1 MSMRIMVAKNN
12 NNYYT
17 EDFKFMVNIVIF
29 NSMGFFFFN
38 FLIPIVARINM
49 NSSAMEVGII
59 ISLITIGL
67 IMSSTF
73 VGFLADRTSS
83 KRKLIM
89 IGSFGRATAYFVI
102 YIAIVLNSLVLLG
115 IGTLTLGFLAGFF
128 WIPLD
133 TLVAQK
139 SSKDHRSHA
148 YGKKDSAGAKGQVIG
163 AVIGFG
169 IFYGLS
175 AINANPFFLYSAF
188 LLYGI
193 MNLVAGIL
201 FYTKVDESI
210 TFYDDTNQTNEIS
223 IDSPNNT
230 STKISKIVMIGLII
244 LSCVILLSSV
254 NHSLARPFLN
264 VYILENITDE
274 MGFVI
279 LAYFPTALLATFLAP
294 KLGKVADKIPPAIGI
309 PILAS
314 LGALMTLLL
323 ISTTNL
329 WVFTGLLLLDLT
341 IGLSAGLIFIN
352 LMSRI
357 NIQHRGKIMGLS
369 SFFSNLG
376 QSIGPILGGFVY
388 DILGP
393 TSPFIISIFVELLMI
408 PLYLLLI
415 KILIPYAEETYS

>member
-1 MSMRIMVAKNN
+1 
-12 NNYYT
+12 
-17 EDFKFMVNIVIF
+17 
-29 NSMGFFFFN
+29 
-38 FLIPIVARINM
+38 
-49 NSSAMEVGII
+49 
-59 ISLITIGL
+59 
-67 IMSSTF
+67 
-73 VGFLADRTSS
+73 
-83 KRKLIM
+83 M
-89 IGSFGRATAYFVI
+89 IGSFGRAAAYFVI
-102 YIAIVLNSLVLLG
+102 YIAIVINSLPLLG

-133 TLVAQK
+133 TLIAQK

-163 AVIGFG
+163 ALIGFG

-175 AINANPFFLYSAF
+175 AINADPVFLYSAF

-193 MNLVAGIL
+193 MNLIAGIL
-201 FYTKVDESI
+201 FYTQVDETI

-223 IDSPNNT
+223 IDSPNNA
-230 STKISKIVMIGLII
+230 STTITKIVMIGLIV

-294 KLGKVADKIPPAIGI
+294 RLGKFADKIPPLIGI

-323 ISTTNL
+323 ISTTNI
-329 WVFTGLLLLDLT
+329 WTFTCLLLVDLT

-357 NIQHRGKIMGLS
+357 NIRHRGKIMGLS

-376 QSIGPILGGFVY
+376 MSIGPILGGFVY
-388 DILGP
+388 DFLGP

-415 KILIPYAEETYS
+415 KILIPHAEETYS